1 MLDLV
6 TGDVAANRQRHEG
19 QSCCAR
25 SHQDRRKPFPC
36 PAQDKLNTKGFAFL
50 LLQMLI
56 VSHQHDA
63 VARGNPEYRQEANE
77 RTQREYTAPYI
88 RRQHSAHQGRW
99 QREEGQGRQP
109 PATECGEQDEKHP
122 DRSCN
127 PISKQA
133 VLGSLPLLVLAQQ
146 LRVVPK
152 RELDLPEIPFEVADY
167 GTEVA
172 SSHVGINVYA
182 TRSVFTFYLVRG
194 WYDAYV
200 GHIP

>member
-6 TGDVAANRQRHEG
+6 TGDVAGNRQRYGG

-36 PAQDKLNTKGFAFL
+36 PAQDKLKTKRFAFL
-50 LLQMLI
+50 LFEMLI
-56 VSHQHDA
+56 VTHQHDA
-63 VARGNPEYRQEANE
+63 IARRDPEHSQKANE
-77 RTQREYTAPYI
+77 RTEREDAAAHI
-88 RRQHSAHQGRW
+88 CRQHSAHQGRW
-99 QREEGQGRQP
+99 QGEEGQGRQP

-133 VLGSLPLLVLAQQ
+133 VLGGLPLLVLAEQ

-152 RELDLPEIPFEVADY
+152 RELDLPEVPFEVADY
-167 GTEVA
+167 GAEVA
-172 SSHVGINVYA
+172 SPHVGINVNA

-194 WYDAYV
+194 WDDAYP